1 MGRFSDISRLKYEE
15 IESIT
20 YTALDYFSPMGQNIK
35 KENGVIVPHGVDEF
49 YAYLCEKN
57 AIYKN
62 KIYKINKIIQKLEYG
77 GVLTKMGQTRSV
89 MFPGA
94 YYCLKE
100 VSSKQ
105 RETGLFLG
113 EAFGLGYLKYKLGQ
127 NVVHITGRNSDN
139 DVCNGSGF
147 LIAKNAILTC
157 KHVVE
162 DMRIDPEVI
171 IGGKEYSFEVKTHSD
186 KCKDVAL
193 LILEKSVENH
203 FLFPTFNTVDILD
216 EVLVMGYP
224 PIPFTKDAYMVALKG
239 EVNAVVEDYSSIKHL
254 VLSSTVRPGNS
265 GGPVISQCGYLV
277 GMVTQTT
284 CNTNSTKDKQ
294 NKLNDDAETEKL
306 MDKAPY
312 YMALNGQE
320 LFESIKEIDGN
331 IDIFFEDYQ

>member
-1 MGRFSDISRLKYEE
+1 MKLFKLKIVLTGYSEEVNRTILVPTDIDFDKLH
-15 IESIT
+15 
-20 YTALDYFSPMGQNIK
+20 QNIQ
-35 KENGVIVPHGVDEF
+35 VDDPKARDF
-49 YAYLCEKN
+49 YIEECSKSNWSTRQLERQ
-57 AIYKN
+57 
-62 KIYKINKIIQKLEYG
+62 INTFSY
-77 GVLTKMGQTRSV
+77 
-89 MFPGA
+89 
-94 YYCLKE
+94 
-100 VSSKQ
+100 Q
-105 RETGLFLG
+105 RLLMSRG
-113 EAFGLGYLKYKLGQ
+113 
-127 NVVHITGRNSDN
+127 NHDVV
-139 DVCNGSGF
+139 
-147 LIAKNAILTC
+147 
-157 KHVVE
+157 
-162 DMRIDPEVI
+162 
-171 IGGKEYSFEVKTHSD
+171 
-186 KCKDVAL
+186 
-193 LILEKSVENH
+193 
-203 FLFPTFNTVDILD
+203 LD

-331 IDIFFEDYQ
+331 IDIFFENYQ